1 MNDVITVIG
10 LLSKTSQDFTKKTIQ
25 MSGGTNLVEITLTNG
40 VQFVFDKDDNLSY
53 ITTKTI

>member
-10 LLSKTSQDFTKKTIQ
+10 LLSKTKHDYTKETIE
-25 MSGGTNLVEITLTNG
+25 MSSGIKIVQITMTNG
-40 VQFVFDKDDNLSY
+40 IQFVFDKGGNLSY